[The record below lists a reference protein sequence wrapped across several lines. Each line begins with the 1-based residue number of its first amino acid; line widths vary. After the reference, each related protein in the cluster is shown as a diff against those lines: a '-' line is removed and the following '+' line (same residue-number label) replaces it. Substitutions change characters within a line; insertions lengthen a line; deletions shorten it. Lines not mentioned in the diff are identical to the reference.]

1 MRDASHYKREF
12 SSWLTEPIRGSAPG
26 EQWSTPRGR
35 LLRTA
40 VLLVDDQAVV
50 RAGLRTILETDEA
63 IEVVGEAN
71 DGREAVTLTQAL
83 DPDVVM
89 MDIRMPVLDGIKA
102 TERLMST
109 GTRAQS
115 AHADH
120 IRARRICLR
129 RAGTAVRGGARGRR
143 R

>member
-1 MRDASHYKREF
+1 
-12 SSWLTEPIRGSAPG
+12 
-26 EQWSTPRGR
+26 

-50 RAGLRTILETDEA
+50 RSGLRTILETDEA

-89 MDIRMPVLDGIKA
+89 TDIRMPVLLCPAPG
-102 TERLMST
+102 
-109 GTRAQS
+109 
-115 AHADH
+115 AD
-120 IRARRICLR
+120 REVVASR
-129 RAGTAVRGGARGRR
+129 
-143 R
+143 